1 MGSKNKNY
9 QFKLKFGTQ
18 TNWNMQ
24 TSIVVFTFFCFRSE
38 IPFLGKFDQ
47 ESQNCQFKMK
57 FGTYNHFHNILR
69 LFDVLPTFISR
80 EVKRCA
86 IIYHKHGIFEL
97 PDELLNDLRLRILGN

>member
-86 IIYHKHGIFEL
+86 IIYHKHGTFEL
-97 PDELLNDLRLRILGN
+97 PDELPNDLRLRILEN